1 MSASMTK
8 PKPKREWLPLDL
20 LTFDAR
26 LQFRVFP
33 DGKTYDEA
41 TVEAYREAR
50 ADGAVFPPLEAVHE
64 VIGKKTVT
72 WVFGGFHRGEML
84 RRDGANSVEVDVY
97 PGTFLDARFWALS
110 QNAGHGRHRS
120 PAECRNAFDA
130 LLADP
135 LLLARVIEFGK
146 RNGGTGRAIARACGL
161 SHGVIDKYTAAAGLR
176 VDRLTGKLIPAGE
189 VSPEVKARVEL
200 AEELKKQGK
209 TNVEIAEALG
219 IGEKALW
226 RSMQTARAG
235 GAEKEPATEKKP
247 ARAPKVEVRP
257 AEDPVLAGAEASLA
271 AFKSSMRA
279 AGRAMEDLLRSR
291 YAPAMRA
298 ALKAAGYPTEFHEV
312 TESRPMGMTAKEG
325 PEERI
330 VKVESWPVAADLAAA
345 ASSVEAQLYAGQAE
359 R

>member
-1 MSASMTK
+1 MSATMTK

-20 LTFDAR
+20 LTFDRR

-135 LLLARVIEFGK
+135 MLLARVIEFGK
-146 RNGGTGRAIARACGL
+146 KNGGTERAVARACGI
-161 SHGVIDKYTAAAGLR
+161 SRGVVSKYVQAAGLR
-176 VDRLTGKLIPAGE
+176 ADRITGKLIPADE
-189 VSPEVKARVEL
+189 VSPEAKARAEL
-200 AEELKKQGK
+200 ATELQQQGK
-209 TNVEIAEALG
+209 THEEIAAALG
-219 IGEKALW
+219 VGTSVVALSL
-226 RSMQTARAG
+226 RAAREG
-235 GAEKEPATEKKP
+235 GLDKKPAEKKP

-257 AEDPVLAGAEASLA
+257 AEDPVLAGAEGALA
-271 AFKSSMRA
+271 EFKKAIRT
-279 AGRAMEDLLRSR
+279 AGKCVEDLLRGR
-291 YAPAMRA
+291 YAGQLRA
-298 ALKAAGYPTEFHEV
+298 ALKAAGYPTEVHEV
-312 TESRPMGMTAKEG
+312 TESRPIGMTAKDG

-330 VKVESWPVAADLAAA
+330 VKVETWGVPAALAAA
-345 ASSVEAQLYAGQAE
+345 ASSVEAMLYAGQAE